1 MLSLDRTKGYEFSPQ
16 IPFRATWPS
25 VSESVETCREAIV
38 EKMKLWWR
46 EKNEN
51 RRVGKIEKPS
61 KEVAGDVVCRT
72 AGIDPMA
79 RPWGKKIKAP
89 VVRRA

>member
-1 MLSLDRTKGYEFSPQ
+1 MLLR
-16 IPFRATWPS
+16 R
-25 VSESVETCREAIV
+25 
-38 EKMKLWWR
+38 R

-61 KEVAGDVVCRT
+61 RKVAGDVVCGT